1 MNFCLPN
8 QVVYIVKS
16 QTIGGSMLSSLR
28 LAQAEQSME
37 RKTEV
42 WVWLNKQHHEMDEL
56 AQQYKIPIQK
66 ITPIMLGAKVISTY
80 FTCSAP
86 EIINLQSGLGRLSPN
101 LALMRKLISPS
112 TAFVVTL
119 RGPSYYE
126 PYKDPKWQQEQLAYS
141 HFVSAIIVP
150 SEMERQVRIQA
161 GIPEEKVFA
170 VPNIMDSQSFHSGWL
185 RNHLS
190 LNSDQ
195 PIILFCGRL
204 APRKSP
210 IETIEAFKSVIAKYP
225 KAVLVMAGDGELMP
239 KCQEIARNLGHAIH
253 FLGHVSN
260 VSNLYADADVFVG
273 PSTAESFGRIAM
285 EAALSKT
292 PMVLGQIRPWT
303 DYFQSGKDCQFVDP
317 QDAQSIAQGI
327 IQLLDYPQRSRQLAE
342 NAFTVVKANFGEDG
356 VMKALSKAYQ
366 YALAV

>member
-1 MNFCLPN
+1 MD
-8 QVVYIVKS
+8 
-16 QTIGGSMLSSLR
+16 
-28 LAQAEQSME
+28 LA
-37 RKTEV
+37 KK
-42 WVWLNKQHHEMDEL
+42 KQQNLDEL
-56 AQQYKIPIQK
+56 TNGYKIPLQRV
-66 ITPIMLGAKVISTY
+66 TPIGLGSKLIGSY
-80 FTCSAP
+80 FPFSAP

-101 LALMRKLISPS
+101 LVLMRRLISPH

-119 RGPSYYE
+119 RGPSHYE
-126 PYKDPKWQQEQLAYS
+126 PYEDPKWQQEQLAYS
-141 HFVSAIIVP
+141 RFVSAIIVP

-161 GIPEEKVFA
+161 GISEEKVFA
-170 VPNIMDSQSFHSGWL
+170 VPNIMDAQSFQSGWL

-190 LNSDQ
+190 LSSDR
-195 PIILFCGRL
+195 PIVLFCGRL
-204 APRKSP
+204 TSRKSP
-210 IETIEAFKSVIAKYP
+210 IQTIEAFKSVIAKYP
-225 KAVLVMAGDGELMP
+225 KAVLVMAGDGALMP

-303 DYFQSGKDCQFVDP
+303 DYFQSDKDCQFVDP